1 MNVGDL
7 TARNAWR
14 RPRGDAIVDVPN
26 ERRLTYAA
34 LDERANR
41 LAHALRDGLGLGH
54 GDRVAV
60 LSTNAA
66 EVVETFFACA
76 KAGLVAQPLNWRLAP
91 PEQARIL
98 ADGEPRVLLA
108 NREFAADV
116 AELQR
121 RHDLDHWVE
130 FAPGEASAYEELLAA
145 HPPEQARWAEQ
156 VGGDDDFFILYTGG
170 TTGVSKGV
178 LHTHAS
184 TAAAIVNQT
193 VAERVAP
200 SDVYLLLGQMFHIPV
215 VLAMTYLQHGRPVVL
230 MNFEPKRTLEVIEA
244 ERVSAF
250 LGITTMM
257 NYLMSVPGFER
268 YDLSS
273 LRLVQY
279 GGGPMAEPVVR
290 QCMEAFPCQLQQ
302 GYGQTEGC
310 TYSFLLPW
318 VHEEIARGV
327 GTHRARSCGQE
338 SHLTSLR
345 VVDEAGKHV
354 PRDGVAVG
362 EIVVKGP
369 SLMKCYWRKPDET
382 AHAFRDGGGWMRTGD
397 LAAWDEEGFL
407 YIVDRAKDM
416 VVSGGENIYPAQ
428 VEEAIYRHPAVLEVA
443 VIGIPDD
450 TWGEALHA
458 VVVPKPGATLTA
470 EEIVELTRR
479 ELASYMKPKS
489 VEFADALPKGPT
501 GKILK
506 RELREP
512 FWAGRERHV

>member
-1 MNVGDL
+1 VNIGDL

-14 RPRGDAIVDVPN
+14 HPRTDAIVDVPN
-26 ERRLTYAA
+26 ERRLTFAA
-34 LDERANR
+34 LDERVNR
-41 LAHALRDGLGLGH
+41 LAHALRDGLGLEQ
-54 GDRVAV
+54 GDRVAL

-66 EVVETFFACA
+66 EVMEGFFACA

-98 ADGEPRVLLA
+98 ADGEPCVLIW

-116 AELQR
+116 AELQA
-121 RHDLDHWVE
+121 RHDLEHWIE
-130 FAPGEASAYEELLAA
+130 FAPGEDSRYEELLAA
-145 HPPEQARWAEQ
+145 HSPEEPRWSEH

-184 TAAAIVNQT
+184 THAAIVNQT
-193 VAERVAP
+193 VAERVAVG
-200 SDVYLLLGQMFHIPV
+200 DVYLLLGQMFHIPV
-215 VLAMTYLQHGRPVVL
+215 VLAMNYLSHGRPVVL
-230 MNFEPKRTLEVIEA
+230 MNFEPTKTLEVIEA

-250 LGITTMM
+250 LGITTMV
-257 NYLMSVPGFER
+257 NYLMSVPDFDR

-273 LRLVQY
+273 LRLIQY
-279 GGGPMAEPVVR
+279 GGGPMAESVVR
-290 QCMEAFPCQLQQ
+290 QAMQAFPCEIMQ

-318 VHEEIARGV
+318 VHREIAQGI

-338 SHLTSLR
+338 SYLTRLR
-345 VVDEAGKHV
+345 VVDEEGRPV
-354 PRDGVAVG
+354 PRDRQAVG
-362 EIVVKGP
+362 EIIVRGP
-369 SLMKCYWRKPDET
+369 SLMKGYWRKPEET
-382 AHAFRDGGGWMRTGD
+382 ATAFRDGGGWLRTGD
-397 LAAWDEEGFL
+397 LASWDEEGFL

-416 VVSGGENIYPAQ
+416 VISGGENIYPAQ
-428 VEEAIYRHPAVLEVA
+428 VEEVIYRHPGVLEVA
-443 VIGIPDD
+443 VIGIPDP

-458 VVVPKPGATLTA
+458 VVVPKEGATVTE
-470 EEIVELTRR
+470 EEIIELTRR

-489 VEFADALPKGPT
+489 VEFVSELPKGPT

-512 FWAGRERHV
+512 FWRGHERNV